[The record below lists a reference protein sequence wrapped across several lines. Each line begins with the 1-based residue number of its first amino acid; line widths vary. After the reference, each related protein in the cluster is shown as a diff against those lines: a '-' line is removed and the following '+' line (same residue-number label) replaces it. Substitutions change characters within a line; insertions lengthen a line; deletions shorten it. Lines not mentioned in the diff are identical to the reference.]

1 MALHAIVLVDENDQV
16 VNRIAEHY
24 PLSCKFN
31 EKVFLVRTTEEISEQ
46 VALKVGVKGDDRID
60 DAMGAVFR
68 LYGAYAGYA
77 PSSLWEWLRSGEER

>member
-46 VALKVGVKGDDRID
+46 VAFKVGVKGDDRID
-60 DAMGAVFR
+60 DAMGAVFK
-68 LYGAYAGYA
+68 LNGAYAGHA
-77 PSSLWEWLRSGEER
+77 PSSLWEWLRSEQER